1 MNKKSLLITLSLILF
16 PTISIASPQ
25 INQENKIKSDIKS
38 NSVYSYELVTANG
51 GSGGNGGNG
60 GGGVIPMVAQE
71 AVVVMG
77 EILEVEAAVVMVVEV
92 IMGQVMVTE
101 VAKPNI
107 VR

>member
-1 MNKKSLLITLSLILF
+1 MNLLQ
-16 PTISIASPQ
+16 PMAA
-25 INQENKIKSDIKS
+25 QEAT
-38 NSVYSYELVTANG
+38 VAMEV
-51 GSGGNGGNG
+51 
-60 GGGVIPMVAQE
+60 GGVIPMVAQE

>member
-1 MNKKSLLITLSLILF
+1 M
-16 PTISIASPQ
+16 AM
-25 INQENKIKSDIKS
+25 E
-38 NSVYSYELVTANG
+38 V
-51 GSGGNGGNG
+51 
-60 GGGVIPMVAQE
+60 GGVIPMVAQE

>member
-1 MNKKSLLITLSLILF
+1 NLLQ
-16 PTISIASPQ
+16 PMAV
-25 INQENKIKSDIKS
+25 QEAT
-38 NSVYSYELVTANG
+38 VAMEV
-51 GSGGNGGNG
+51 
-60 GGGVIPMVAQE
+60 GGVIPMVAQE

>member
-1 MNKKSLLITLSLILF
+1 M
-16 PTISIASPQ
+16 
-25 INQENKIKSDIKS
+25 E
-38 NSVYSYELVTANG
+38 V
-51 GSGGNGGNG
+51 
-60 GGGVIPMVAQE
+60 GGVIPMVAQE

-77 EILEVEAAVVMVVEV
+77 EILEVEVEAAVAVVMVVEV

>member
-1 MNKKSLLITLSLILF
+1 MNLLQ
-16 PTISIASPQ
+16 PMAV
-25 INQENKIKSDIKS
+25 QEAT
-38 NSVYSYELVTANG
+38 VAMEV
-51 GSGGNGGNG
+51 
-60 GGGVIPMVAQE
+60 GGVIPMVAQE

-77 EILEVEAAVVMVVEV
+77 EILEVEVEAAVVMVVEV

>member
-1 MNKKSLLITLSLILF
+1 MF
-16 PTISIASPQ
+16 QPMAV
-25 INQENKIKSDIKS
+25 QEAT
-38 NSVYSYELVTANG
+38 VAMEV
-51 GSGGNGGNG
+51 
-60 GGGVIPMVAQE
+60 GGVIPMVAQE

-92 IMGQVMVTE
+92 IMGQVTE

>member
-1 MNKKSLLITLSLILF
+1 MNLLQ
-16 PTISIASPQ
+16 PMAV
-25 INQENKIKSDIKS
+25 QEAT
-38 NSVYSYELVTANG
+38 VAMEV
-51 GSGGNGGNG
+51 
-60 GGGVIPMVAQE
+60 GGVIPMVAQE

-77 EILEVEAAVVMVVEV
+77 EILEVEVEVEVEAAVAVVMEV

>member
-1 MNKKSLLITLSLILF
+1 MNLLQ
-16 PTISIASPQ
+16 PMAV
-25 INQENKIKSDIKS
+25 QEAT
-38 NSVYSYELVTANG
+38 VAMEV
-51 GSGGNGGNG
+51 
-60 GGGVIPMVAQE
+60 GGVIPMVAQE

-77 EILEVEAAVVMVVEV
+77 EILEVEVEVEVEVEAAVAVVMEV

>member
-1 MNKKSLLITLSLILF
+1 IQYIHMNLLQ
-16 PTISIASPQ
+16 PMAV
-25 INQENKIKSDIKS
+25 QEAT
-38 NSVYSYELVTANG
+38 VAMEV
-51 GSGGNGGNG
+51 
-60 GGGVIPMVAQE
+60 GGVIPMVAQE

-92 IMGQVMVTE
+92 IMGQVTE

>member
-1 MNKKSLLITLSLILF
+1 MNLLQ
-16 PTISIASPQ
+16 PMAV
-25 INQENKIKSDIKS
+25 QEAT
-38 NSVYSYELVTANG
+38 VAMEV
-51 GSGGNGGNG
+51 
-60 GGGVIPMVAQE
+60 GGVIPMVAQE

>member
-1 MNKKSLLITLSLILF
+1 MNLLQ
-16 PTISIASPQ
+16 PMAV
-25 INQENKIKSDIKS
+25 QEAT
-38 NSVYSYELVTANG
+38 VAMEV
-51 GSGGNGGNG
+51 
-60 GGGVIPMVAQE
+60 GGVIPMVAQE

-77 EILEVEAAVVMVVEV
+77 EILEVEVEVEVEVEAAVVMEV

>member
-1 MNKKSLLITLSLILF
+1 MNLLQ
-16 PTISIASPQ
+16 PMAV
-25 INQENKIKSDIKS
+25 QEAT
-38 NSVYSYELVTANG
+38 VAMEV
-51 GSGGNGGNG
+51 
-60 GGGVIPMVAQE
+60 GGVIPMVAQE
-71 AVVVMG
+71 AVGVMG

>member
-51 GSGGNGGNG
+51 GSGGNGGGNG
-60 GGGVIPMVAQE
+60 GGGRNSNGGA
-71 AVVVMG
+71 G
-77 EILEVEAAVVMVVEV
+77 GRGGDGGNSGSGSGSGNGSGSNNGTGNGS
-92 IMGQVMVTE
+92 GQ
-101 VAKPNI
+101 A
-107 VR
+107 

>member
-1 MNKKSLLITLSLILF
+1 MNKKPLLITLSLILF

-60 GGGVIPMVAQE
+60 GGGRNSNGGA
-71 AVVVMG
+71 G
-77 EILEVEAAVVMVVEV
+77 GRGGDGGNSGSGSGSGNGSGSNNGTGNGNGS
-92 IMGQVMVTE
+92 GQ
-101 VAKPNI
+101 A
-107 VR
+107 